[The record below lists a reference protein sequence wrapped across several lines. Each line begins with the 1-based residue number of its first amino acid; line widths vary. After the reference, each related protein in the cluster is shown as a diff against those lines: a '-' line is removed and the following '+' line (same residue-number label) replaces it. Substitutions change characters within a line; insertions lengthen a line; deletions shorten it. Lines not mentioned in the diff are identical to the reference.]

1 MGPPPSKATGPRA
14 GRRGGAVAA
23 LALALLIG
31 MPGGTP
37 AAPAAKADLTVR
49 QGGVGRID
57 VTIPPGDSAPWG
69 SFLGRTV
76 YFRPDGGRRFTALLG
91 VDVDGPE
98 GPHPLKVMV
107 VRDGATRVLARPT
120 VEVRSGDFGTQ
131 RLTLPKDQVDLDP
144 PTLARVAREQTQ
156 VRDLW
161 RSGTPKALWDGT
173 WRMPVAGQVMHSF
186 GFRRIINGEPRSPH
200 NGEDI
205 AAPLGTPVVAPN
217 DGVARLTGERFFG
230 GETVFLEHGAGL
242 FTFYMH
248 LSDIEVKDGQ
258 QVKKG
263 DVIGKV
269 GQTGRA
275 TGPHLHWG
283 GRLNDARI
291 NPLHLVGPEPRLE
304 IGDGL
309 DDGPGGAPAGD

>member
-1 MGPPPSKATGPRA
+1 MGPPPSKATGPRT
-14 GRRGGAVAA
+14 GVAA
-23 LALALLIG
+23 LVALLI
-31 MPGGTP
+31 TATAATAAP
-37 AAPAAKADLTVR
+37 AAPAPAAAARADLAVR

-57 VTIPPGDSAPWG
+57 VTVAPGDSAPWG

-76 YFRPDGGRRFTALLG
+76 YFRPDGGRRFSALLG

-107 VRDGATRVLARPT
+107 VRNGATRVLARPT
-120 VEVRSGDFGTQ
+120 VEVVAGLFGTQ
-131 RLTLPKDQVDLDP
+131 RLTLPREQVDLDP
-144 PTLARVAREQTQ
+144 PTLARVAREQTE

-161 RSGTPKALWDGT
+161 QSGTPRALWDGP
-173 WRMPVAGQVMHSF
+173 WRMPVEGEVLHSF

-230 GETVFLEHGAGL
+230 GESVFLEHGAGL

-258 QVKKG
+258 AVHKG

-291 NPLHLVGPEPRLE
+291 NPLLLVAPEPRLV
-304 IGDGL
+304 IGGE
-309 DDGPGGAPAGD
+309 PGAAPAGD

>member
-1 MGPPPSKATGPRA
+1 MGPPPSKVTGPRA
-14 GRRGGAVAA
+14 GRAWGVLAG
-23 LALALLIG
+23 LALAIVLQVG
-31 MPGGTP
+31 MPGAPPVP
-37 AAPAAKADLTVR
+37 AARAAQADLAVR

-57 VTIPPGDSAPWG
+57 VTIADGDSAPWG

-76 YFRPDGGRRFTALLG
+76 FFRPDGGRRFSALLG

-98 GPHPLKVMV
+98 GPHPMDVLV
-107 VRDGATRVLARPT
+107 VRAGSTRRLARAT
-120 VEVRSGDFGTQ
+120 VVIRSGDFGTQ

-144 PTLARVAREQTQ
+144 PTLARVAKEQTE

-161 RSGTPKALWDGT
+161 QSGTPRALWDGP
-173 WRMPVAGQVMHSF
+173 WRMPVEGEVLHSF

-248 LSDIEVKDGQ
+248 LSDIEVQDGQ
-258 QVKKG
+258 PVKKG

-291 NPLHLVGPEPRLE
+291 NPILLVQPEPRL
-304 IGDGL
+304 DL
-309 DDGPGGAPAGD
+309 GAPAGD